1 MIIDGREISRNIL
14 SSVQEKS
21 KPLGRELVI
30 RAVVVAATPA
40 TESYLRTKIARG
52 KDAGMHME
60 IVRLADDA
68 TAEEVIEAVRA
79 EGADGVIVQLPLPQ
93 TISESLVLDEIPL
106 EKDIDVLSKVAYEK
120 FAYSEEGMILPP
132 IVAAVKEVLQTA
144 GVSVAGKRVAVVGA
158 GKLVGQPVATWLEAQ
173 GANVQVITK
182 ESGSLDQLA
191 QADIIVS
198 GAGSPHIITPDL
210 IKDGVVLIDAGT
222 SESNGAMTGDAHPDC
237 ASKASVFTPV
247 PGGIGPIVVACLFRN
262 AAELALR
269 AETVSETGNNITT

>member
-222 SESNGAMTGDAHPDC
+222 SESNGAMTGDVHPDC